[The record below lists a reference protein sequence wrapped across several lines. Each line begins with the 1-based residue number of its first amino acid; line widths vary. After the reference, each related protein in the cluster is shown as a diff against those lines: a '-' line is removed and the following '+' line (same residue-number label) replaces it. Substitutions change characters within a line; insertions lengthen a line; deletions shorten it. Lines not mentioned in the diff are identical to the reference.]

1 MIIYTHHLRRSIIQK
16 PFCVSSCCLSCCVTK
31 WIPLELVNVS
41 VNEISECSEVCL
53 LKLQASITNK
63 IDVKNLDGP
72 DCPSSN
78 NLQILIQM
86 VQSYPIQF
94 ILLTDEWMN
103 GGKLPACLPALS
115 LYQFIALSIYR
126 FIALSLYRFI
136 ALSIYPIGKLSKSK
150 SKSKSN
156 PIQMSNKWI
165 EDQFIALQMFSFSNT
180 WSKNIFLGASKSVDQ
195 QNRQNYKEWQ
205 FPGLLLLFLNY
216 LDCI

>member
-1 MIIYTHHLRRSIIQK
+1 M
-16 PFCVSSCCLSCCVTK
+16 TK

-86 VQSYPIQF
+86 VQSYPIQSNLYF
-94 ILLTDEWMN
+94 WQMHGWMVEN
-103 GGKLPACLPALS
+103 CLPVCL
-115 LYQFIALSIYR
+115 LYRFINLLLYR

-136 ALSIYPIGKLSKSK
+136 ALSIYPIGKLSKSKSK

-205 FPGLLLLFLNY
+205 FPWLLLLFLNY

>member
-1 MIIYTHHLRRSIIQK
+1 M
-16 PFCVSSCCLSCCVTK
+16 
-31 WIPLELVNVS
+31 NAS

-78 NLQILIQM
+78 NLQTLIQM

-103 GGKLPACLPALS
+103 GGKLLPVCL
-115 LYQFIALSIYR
+115 LYRSIN
-126 FIALSLYRFI
+126 LLLYRFI
-136 ALSIYPIGKLSKSK
+136 ALSIYPIGKLSK

-180 WSKNIFLGASKSVDQ
+180 WSKNIFLGASKSRPTKSAKLQRVTVSRIAPALFKLFRLHLIISLLITHA
-195 QNRQNYKEWQ
+195 NWIV
-205 FPGLLLLFLNY
+205 FP
-216 LDCI
+216 

>member
-1 MIIYTHHLRRSIIQK
+1 M
-16 PFCVSSCCLSCCVTK
+16 
-31 WIPLELVNVS
+31 
-41 VNEISECSEVCL
+41 
-53 LKLQASITNK
+53 
-63 IDVKNLDGP
+63 
-72 DCPSSN
+72 
-78 NLQILIQM
+78 
-86 VQSYPIQF
+86 
-94 ILLTDEWMN
+94 DEWW
-103 GGKLPACLPALS
+103 KTAACLPALS

-126 FIALSLYRFI
+126 FIALS
-136 ALSIYPIGKLSKSK
+136 IYPIGKLSKSKSK

>member
-1 MIIYTHHLRRSIIQK
+1 M
-16 PFCVSSCCLSCCVTK
+16 
-31 WIPLELVNVS
+31 S

-53 LKLQASITNK
+53 LKLQASIINK

-103 GGKLPACLPALS
+103 GGKLLPVCL
-115 LYQFIALSIYR
+115 LYRSIN
-126 FIALSLYRFI
+126 LLLYRFI

-156 PIQMSNKWI
+156 PIQMSNK
-165 EDQFIALQMFSFSNT
+165 
-180 WSKNIFLGASKSVDQ
+180 
-195 QNRQNYKEWQ
+195 
-205 FPGLLLLFLNY
+205 
-216 LDCI
+216 

>member
-1 MIIYTHHLRRSIIQK
+1 MNTTWVGECEREWNKWMQWS
-16 PFCVSSCCLSCCVTK
+16 LS
-31 WIPLELVNVS
+31 
-41 VNEISECSEVCL
+41 
-53 LKLQASITNK
+53 KLQASITNK

-86 VQSYPIQF
+86 VQSYPIQSNLYF
-94 ILLTDEWMN
+94 WQMN
-103 GGKLPACLPALS
+103 GWMVENCLPVCL
-115 LYQFIALSIYR
+115 LYRSIN
-126 FIALSLYRFI
+126 LLLYRFI

-205 FPGLLLLFLNY
+205 FPWLLLLFLNY